1 MSTSVIEPGARF
13 AGRYRLEERIKDSG
27 GSSLWKAIDEILAR
41 AVAVRTFEPGFPRV
55 HEVVTAARAA
65 SRLTDPRL
73 TQVFD
78 ADDSGERAYVVS
90 EWVVGETLEQMLAKA
105 PLEPGRATTLLY
117 EAAEALSAA
126 HAAGLAHLCLSPRD
140 LVWTTGGTVKVL
152 GVATDAVLADHYS
165 DSPASVDTRGLGSML
180 YAALTAHWP
189 GEPSRSSLPA
199 APTAGA
205 SASGSGSQSGAHEN
219 ATTVTTPD
227 GDPKANVTTPD
238 EPASASL
245 LAPRLVQAGV
255 PSAVDDIVCRSL
267 GLPAPA
273 SGPDAEAL
281 RTPSDFAGALRR
293 VPRTP
298 LPLFAGLGT
307 APTPRPP
314 APTRATAAYHQPP
327 AQAQPTQVHSAQPAP
342 APARS
347 AAPPRPRRSSSGP
360 STTPPPVQPT
370 TPVGRPSHHGAPRKP
385 MNRGLLGIAAAAL
398 TVVVGLSA
406 WALSS
411 GNDHG
416 DKSGKQGNV
425 GHTGQTN
432 SPSEPAATA
441 LKPSGVSSIE
451 DSKGD
456 TDSQIGKNLD
466 TLMKGGHGR
475 PWQSAG
481 YHGDNFGNLK
491 NGLGVVFDMGRKVKV
506 DSVRVNTAGVG
517 NAPIELRVGDAKD
530 LGALHVV
537 GKGTSQGA
545 TFPIKAEKAASGQY
559 VCIWFTTPV
568 PDRFKAKLSE
578 VTILGSAG

>member
-117 EAAEALSAA
+117 EAAEALAAA

-165 DSPASVDTRGLGSML
+165 DSPAGVDTRGLGSML

-199 APTAGA
+199 APTSGSSGAGGVR
-205 SASGSGSQSGAHEN
+205 ASGPHDL
-219 ATTVTTPD
+219 TVTTPD
-227 GDPKANVTTPD
+227 RGGAANATVPD
-238 EPASASL
+238 EPPL
-245 LAPRLVQAGV
+245 LVAPRLVQAGV

-273 SGPDAEAL
+273 SGPDAEAIT
-281 RTPSDFAGALRR
+281 TPADFAAALRR

-314 APTRATAAYHQPP
+314 APTQATTAYRQPP
-327 AQAQPTQVHSAQPAP
+327 AAAQ
-342 APARS
+342 PARS
-347 AAPPRPRRSSSGP
+347 AAPPRRASEPSSAPPAQQTTAIGRSN
-360 STTPPPVQPT
+360 
-370 TPVGRPSHHGAPRKP
+370 HHGAPRKP
-385 MNRGLLGIAAAAL
+385 VNRGLIGIAAAAL

-411 GNDHG
+411 GDDSNKG
-416 DKSGKQGNV
+416 
-425 GHTGQTN
+425 TGQQSKGAGQGQKS
-432 SPSEPAATA
+432 SPAEPASAT
-441 LKPSGVSSIE
+441 LKPVNAYSIQDGSSR
-451 DSKGD
+451 
-456 TDSQIGKNLD
+456 DSQFEKNLEVLTNGTGSHSRFWQTARYNGED
-466 TLMKGGHGR
+466 YGKLLKGI
-475 PWQSAG
+475 
-481 YHGDNFGNLK
+481 
-491 NGLGVVFDMGRKVKV
+491 GVVFDMGRKVKV
-506 DSVRVNTAGVG
+506 SSVRLNTLGVAG
-517 NAPIELRVGDAKD
+517 APIEIRVGDTRD
-530 LGALHVV
+530 LSALHIA
-537 GKGTSQGA
+537 GRTSSSQGSP
-545 TFPIKAEKAASGQY
+545 FSIKADKPLSGQY
-559 VCIWFTTPV
+559 VCVWFTTPV
-568 PDRFKAKLSE
+568 PDGFKAKLSE
-578 VTILGSAG
+578 VTILGSAP

>member
-117 EAAEALSAA
+117 EAAEALAAA

-165 DSPASVDTRGLGSML
+165 DSPAGVDTRGLGSML

-199 APTAGA
+199 APTSG
-205 SASGSGSQSGAHEN
+205 SSGSNGSRGSGSHDL
-219 ATTVTTPD
+219 TVTTPD
-227 GDPKANVTTPD
+227 RGAAANATAPD
-238 EPASASL
+238 EPPVL
-245 LAPRLVQAGV
+245 VAPRLVQAGV

-273 SGPDAEAL
+273 SGPDAESL
-281 RTPSDFAGALRR
+281 TTPAEFAAALRR

-307 APTPRPP
+307 APTPRPAP
-314 APTRATAAYHQPP
+314 AGPQATTAYRQPP
-327 AQAQPTQVHSAQPAP
+327 AAAQPAQPAP
-342 APARS
+342 SRP
-347 AAPPRPRRSSSGP
+347 AAPPRRASSAPTGAAP
-360 STTPPPVQPT
+360 AQPT
-370 TPVGRPSHHGAPRKP
+370 TAIGRSTRHGAPRKP
-385 MNRGLLGIAAAAL
+385 VNRGLIGIAAAAL

-406 WALSS
+406 WALSGGDPDKGQAQHGTGP
-411 GNDHG
+411 GN
-416 DKSGKQGNV
+416 
-425 GHTGQTN
+425 GQSS
-432 SPSEPAATA
+432 SPSAPAATT
-441 LKPSGVSSIE
+441 LKAVNAYSIQDGSSR
-451 DSKGD
+451 
-456 TDSQIGKNLD
+456 DSQSDKYLD
-466 TLMKGGHGR
+466 LLTNGGGSHSR
-475 PWQSAG
+475 FWQSAT
-481 YHGDNFGNLK
+481 YHGADFGRLLK
-491 NGLGVVFDMGRKVKV
+491 GIGVVFDMGRKVKV
-506 DSVRVNTAGVG
+506 DSVRLNTVGVSG
-517 NAPIELRVGDAKD
+517 APMEIRVGDTKD
-530 LGALHVV
+530 LGALHVA
-537 GKGTSQGA
+537 GKGSSQSG
-545 TFPIKAEKAASGQY
+545 TFTIKADKQLAGQY
-559 VCIWFTTPV
+559 VCVWFTTPV
-568 PDRFKAKLSE
+568 PDQFKAKLSE
-578 VTILGSAG
+578 VTILGSAS

>member
-1 MSTSVIEPGARF
+1 MSTSVIEPGARL

-78 ADDSGERAYVVS
+78 ADDAGERAYVVS

-165 DSPASVDTRGLGSML
+165 DSPAAVDTRGLGSML

-199 APTAGA
+199 APTAASKGA
-205 SASGSGSQSGAHEN
+205 GRPGGSAARGPDLN
-219 ATTVTTPD
+219 VTTPD
-227 GDPKANVTTPD
+227 AGSKANVTTPD
-238 EPASASL
+238 EPAPL

-273 SGPDAEAL
+273 SGPDAQPIT
-281 RTPSDFAGALRR
+281 TPADFAAALRR

-298 LPLFAGLGT
+298 LPLFAGLGS
-307 APTPRPP
+307 APTPRPA
-314 APTRATAAYHQPP
+314 APTHATAAYRQPPP
-327 AQAQPTQVHSAQPAP
+327 AQAQPAQAP
-342 APARS
+342 PPART
-347 AAPPRPRRSSSGP
+347 AVPPRPRRSPSP
-360 STTPPPVQPT
+360 STSPPPVQPT
-370 TPVGRPSHHGAPRKP
+370 TPVGRPAHHGAPRKP
-385 MNRGLLGIAAAAL
+385 VNRGLLGIAAAAL
-398 TVVVGLSA
+398 TVVVGLGA

-411 GNDHG
+411 GGG
-416 DKSGKQGNV
+416 DDSGKTGKQGGV
-425 GHTGQTN
+425 AHGGQTS
-432 SPSEPAATA
+432 SPSQAAPTT
-441 LKPSGVSSIE
+441 LKPVNAFPIE
-451 DSKGD
+451 DGD
-456 TDSQIGKNLD
+456 SRDSQFEKNLD
-466 TLMKGGHGR
+466 LLTSGGGSHSR
-475 PWQSAG
+475 FWQSAT
-481 YHGDNFGNLK
+481 YHGENFGNLLK
-491 NGLGVVFDMGRKVKV
+491 GIGVVFDLGRKVKV
-506 DSVRVNTAGVG
+506 DSVRVNTAGVSG
-517 NAPIELRVGDAKD
+517 APMQLRVGDGREI
-530 LGALHVV
+530 GALHVV
-537 GKGTSQGA
+537 GKATSESGA
-545 TFPIKAEKAASGQY
+545 FSIKAEKSATGQY
-559 VCIWFTTPV
+559 VCVWFTTPV
-568 PDRFKAKLSE
+568 SDGFKAKLSE
-578 VTILGSAG
+578 VTILGTAG

>member
-1 MSTSVIEPGARF
+1 MSTSVIEPGARL

-117 EAAEALSAA
+117 EAAEALTAA

-152 GVATDAVLADHYS
+152 GVATDAVLADRYS
-165 DSPASVDTRGLGSML
+165 ETPAGVDTRGLGSML
-180 YAALTAHWP
+180 YAALTAYWP
-189 GEPSRSSLPA
+189 GEPSCSSLPA
-199 APTAGA
+199 APTTG
-205 SASGSGSQSGAHEN
+205 ASGSGGPRTSGAHDKDL
-219 ATTVTTPD
+219 TVTTPD
-227 GDPKANVTTPD
+227 RGAAANVTAPD
-238 EPASASL
+238 EPPAL

-273 SGPDAEAL
+273 SGPNPEPIK
-281 RTPSDFAGALRR
+281 TPADFASALRR

-298 LPLFAGLGT
+298 LPLFAGLGG
-307 APTPRPP
+307 APAPRPAAP
-314 APTRATAAYHQPP
+314 ANGNANTTTAYRQPP
-327 AQAQPTQVHSAQPAP
+327 PTAQPAQPAP
-342 APARS
+342 RAAAPAR
-347 AAPPRPRRSSSGP
+347 PLRSSPATAGV
-360 STTPPPVQPT
+360 PPVQPT
-370 TPVGRPSHHGAPRKP
+370 APVGRPSRHGAPRTP
-385 MNRGLLGIAAAAL
+385 ANRGLIGIAAAAL

-406 WALSS
+406 WALS
-411 GNDHG
+411 NG
-416 DKSGKQGNV
+416 DDSKKG
-425 GHTGQTN
+425 TGQQGGVAGHGQTS
-432 SPSEPAATA
+432 SPSEPASTT
-441 LKPSGVSSIE
+441 LKPVGVDSLE
-451 DSKGD
+451 DSRGD
-456 TDSQIGKNLD
+456 TDHQIGKNLEV
-466 TLMKGGHGR
+466 LLKGGGHGR
-475 PWQSAG
+475 SWQSAG
-481 YHGDNFGNLK
+481 YHGENFGKLK

-506 DSVRVNTAGVG
+506 DSVRVDTAGVSG
-517 NAPIELRVGDAKD
+517 APVELRVGDSKS
-530 LGALHVV
+530 LGSLRVI
-537 GKGTSQGA
+537 GKASSQSS
-545 TFPIKAEKAASGQY
+545 TFPIKAEKAGTGQY

-568 PDRFKAKLSE
+568 PDGFKAKLSE